1 MLKRLLSGLFGAG
14 ERDSAREQHQGPHDS
29 SVSTE
34 PDAAATAGQGDRAFV
49 AGDLVAAT
57 GFYEAALAIDPAF
70 AHALNNLGLCHAMR
84 GEHAESA
91 RCFDALRRLDA
102 SWQPPH
108 ANLGA
113 IALRSHQFTEAG
125 AHYEAALRALTEEAA
140 VRGNASGQDP
150 GRVELLNA
158 IGFTLQR
165 RGMPDEATARFREVL
180 RLEPGNMDA
189 ATNLLFALLHS
200 PTVSPEAVFAQFRAW
215 SKQHEEP
222 LRGARRPHP
231 NARDAA
237 RRLRIGYC
245 SGDFYDHA
253 VANFIE
259 PILRNHDRSA
269 FAVFIYATR
278 RHDDA
283 HSKSLRAICDAAG
296 GGWCEAAS
304 LDDDALAAR
313 IRDDAIDVFVDLSG
327 HTLGHRLPVFARKPA
342 PVQISYL
349 GYPATTGLECMDYRI
364 TDAVTDPPGVAE
376 DFHTEKLLRLPNSQ
390 WCYRPK
396 PSAPPVSPLPALR
409 SRDIMFGSFNN
420 PSKLNAVT
428 LGLWAR
434 VLREL
439 PTAKLTVTSVTD
451 AGSRERIAG
460 MLAAEGVA
468 PARLRVLGAL
478 EEGEFW
484 RIREEIDMVLDAY
497 PYNGTTTTCEALWA
511 GLPVITLAGAH
522 GQSRTSASLLT
533 AIGLPQ
539 FIASDAEGFVAI
551 ARDWAAP
558 AQRARLAALR
568 ADLRERMERCGLCD
582 GPGFTRALEALYREA
597 WSAWCAP
604 PASATGNYAGRIL
617 GRNAGDAP

>member
-1 MLKRLLSGLFGAG
+1 MLKRMLKGWLGARGRHAVSG
-14 ERDSAREQHQGPHDS
+14 ERDDADDPSEPID
-29 SVSTE
+29 
-34 PDAAATAGQGDRAFV
+34 PDATAQARSAQGDRAFV
-49 AGDLVAAT
+49 AGDLAAAVRH
-57 GFYEAALAIDPAF
+57 YEAALAIDPAF

-84 GEHAESA
+84 GEHARSA

-125 AHYEAALRALTEEAA
+125 EHYEAALRALPDAAALQGSAAA
-140 VRGNASGQDP
+140 VGP

-158 IGFTLQR
+158 IGLTLQR
-165 RGMPDEATARFREVL
+165 RGMPEQAAERFREAL

-200 PTVSPEAVFAQFRAW
+200 PTASPEAVYSQFRAW
-215 SKQHEEP
+215 AKQHEEP
-222 LRGARRPHP
+222 LRGLRRPHASP
-231 NARDAA
+231 RDPS

-245 SGDFYDHA
+245 SGDLYDHA

-278 RHDDA
+278 AHDDA
-283 HSKSLRAICDAAG
+283 RSQSLRAICSAAG
-296 GGWCEAAS
+296 DAWCEAAA

-313 IRDDAIDVFVDLSG
+313 IRNDGIDILIDLSG

-376 DFHTEKLLRLPNSQ
+376 AFHTEKLLRLPHSQ

-396 PSAPPVSPLPALR
+396 ATAPPVGPLPSLHNA
-409 SRDIMFGSFNN
+409 DIMFGSFNN
-420 PSKLNAVT
+420 PSKLNAMT

-439 PTAKLTVTSVTD
+439 PAAKLTVTSVTD

-460 MLAAEGVA
+460 MLAAEGIA

-478 EEGEFW
+478 EERGFW
-484 RIREEIDMVLDAY
+484 RIREEIDLVLDAY

-511 GLPVITLAGAH
+511 GLPVITLAGRQ

-539 FIASDAEGFVAI
+539 FIASDADGFVAI
-551 ARDWAAP
+551 AREWAAP
-558 AQRARLAALR
+558 GQRERLAALR
-568 ADLRERMERCGLCD
+568 AGLRERMQGHGLCD
-582 GPGFTRALEALYREA
+582 GPAFTRALEALYRGA
-597 WSAWCAP
+597 WTTWCAP
-604 PASATGNYAGRIL
+604 PAAGA
-617 GRNAGDAP
+617 GRNAGDAS